1 MEKHSTLKIGVL
13 PSPNYLQIKR
23 TADKGIQLSGFQGK
37 ILAVILETLGF
48 KYEFI
53 VPEIRMWGHR
63 KEDGNWTG
71 LIGLVNTSEADMAL
85 STIGV
90 SEDRSRAVDFSNP
103 FTIEGVTFL
112 IEKSGNKSPALAY
125 IYPFDIKIWVCFFF
139 FLVIMPVLFQIVLGR
154 KYTYGHALLHLFSS
168 VLRQPLNIDDSS
180 AKSKLL
186 LVFWWPFS
194 MVLSFSYSAALLS
207 FLTIPLQ
214 EETIKDFRELA
225 AAVESGSHRCY
236 SILESDIVTYL
247 INSEKPHYTS
257 LGRTIERNN
266 WFYSF
271 ENIKEGRYISRHSVE
286 LISRTSA
293 TLLYGTGQY
302 HPNILVSK
310 DTLALWPIAVALN
323 KKFCCKSKVNKVIS
337 RLLSSGIPSK
347 FLADESFKIHLVDE
361 REKADIK
368 STKVKKQL
376 SVKDISGTLMLL
388 GAGYIISLAVLAGE
402 IIYARFLQKVI

>member
-1 MEKHSTLKIGVL
+1 MEEHSTLKIGVL
-13 PSPNYLQIKR
+13 PSPNYLEIKR
-23 TADKGIQLSGFQGK
+23 TVNHGVQLSGFQGK
-37 ILAVILETLGF
+37 ILAVILENLGF

-71 LIGLVNTSEADMAL
+71 LIGLVNTNEADMAL

-90 SEDRSRAVDFSNP
+90 SEDRSKAVDFSNP
-103 FTIEGVTFL
+103 FTIEGCPQAA
-112 IEKSGNKSPALAY
+112 I
-125 IYPFDIKIWVCFFF
+125 D
-139 FLVIMPVLFQIVLGR
+139 
-154 KYTYGHALLHLFSS
+154 
-168 VLRQPLNIDDSS
+168 IDDSS

-186 LVFWWPFS
+186 LAFWWPFS
-194 MVLSFSYSAALLS
+194 MILSFSYSAALLS

-257 LGRTIERNN
+257 LGRTIIRND

-271 ENIKEGRYISRHSVE
+271 TNIKEGRYISRHSVE

-302 HPNILVSK
+302 HPNILISK
-310 DTLALWPIAVALN
+310 DTLALWPIAVALS

-361 REKADIK
+361 RERTDTK

-388 GAGYIISLAVLAGE
+388 GSGYITSLVVLAGE
-402 IIYARFLQKVI
+402 IIYARIFTKK